1 MKKVLFLLFAVL
13 CLVSCQTAT
22 VEDSPELE
30 TLVPVVEGVS
40 DSNSIVDVGVVGSEE
55 TSLVPVVEPQLDVE
69 NEITVDLEAASENPS
84 KEEGVDVPAPEEP
97 SNEDSNVEVPL
108 ESSPVVQD
116 DSVLSYDVDSSIED
130 SVESFDVAEEP
141 SVETSFGTEEEAPL
155 VGESSTTSEKP
166 IEEPSDAPAIEET
179 KKETK
184 TESLSSQPNAPAA
197 PIAQPKANAEPK
209 VEEGSFM
216 DRLTAFVLRE
226 KLFSFGVLTVFIGV
240 VMLIVVMIRDLVRA
254 GRNSRGYSP
263 VHDDADDVEPSSTG
277 STETSN
283 KSEER
288 KETSAIDDDDEF
300 LRSLLN
306 S

>member
-13 CLVSCQTAT
+13 CLVSCRTAT

-84 KEEGVDVPAPEEP
+84 KEEGVDVSAPEEP
-97 SNEDSNVEVPL
+97 LNEDSNVEVPL
-108 ESSPVVQD
+108 ESSPVEQS
-116 DSVLSYDVDSSIED
+116 DSVLADGQDPSME
-130 SVESFDVAEEP
+130 DVAVMEEY
-141 SVETSFGTEEEAPL
+141 SVETSFGTEEEASL

-179 KKETK
+179 N
-184 TESLSSQPNAPAA
+184 TESLPSQPNAPAA

>member
-40 DSNSIVDVGVVGSEE
+40 DSNSIVDVGVIGSEE

-84 KEEGVDVPAPEEP
+84 KEEGVDVSAPEEP
-97 SNEDSNVEVPL
+97 LNEDSNVEVPL

-141 SVETSFGTEEEAPL
+141 SVETSFGLVEEAPL
-155 VGESSTTSEKP
+155 VGESSTDSEKP
-166 IEEPSDAPAIEET
+166 IDEPLDAPAIEET
-179 KKETK
+179 N
-184 TESLSSQPNAPAA
+184 TESLPSQPNAPVE
-197 PIAQPKANAEPK
+197 PIVQPKANAEPK
-209 VEEGSFM
+209 VEEGSLL

-226 KLFSFGVLTVFIGV
+226 KLFSFGVLTVFIGI

-254 GRNSRGYSP
+254 GRSSRGYSP

>member
-40 DSNSIVDVGVVGSEE
+40 DSNSIVDVGVIGSEE
-55 TSLVPVVEPQLDVE
+55 TSLVPVVEPQLDVK

-84 KEEGVDVPAPEEP
+84 KEEGVDVSAPEEP
-97 SNEDSNVEVPL
+97 LNEDSNVEVPL

-141 SVETSFGTEEEAPL
+141 SVETSFGLVEEAPL
-155 VGESSTTSEKP
+155 VGESSTDSEKP
-166 IEEPSDAPAIEET
+166 IDEPLDAPAIEET
-179 KKETK
+179 N
-184 TESLSSQPNAPAA
+184 TESLPSQPNAPVE
-197 PIAQPKANAEPK
+197 PIVQPKANAEPK
-209 VEEGSFM
+209 VEEGSLL

-226 KLFSFGVLTVFIGV
+226 KLFSFGVLTVFIGI
-240 VMLIVVMIRDLVRA
+240 VMLIVVMIRDFVRA
-254 GRNSRGYSP
+254 GRSSRGYSP

-277 STETSN
+277 SKAMAEASE
-283 KSEER
+283 KQEER
-288 KETSAIDDDDEF
+288 KESSSIDDDDEF

>member
-116 DSVLSYDVDSSIED
+116 DSVLSYDMDSSIED

-141 SVETSFGTEEEAPL
+141 SVETSFGLVEEAPL
-155 VGESSTTSEKP
+155 VGESSTDSEKP
-166 IEEPSDAPAIEET
+166 IDEPLDEPAIEET
-179 KKETK
+179 N
-184 TESLSSQPNAPAA
+184 TESLPSQPNAPVE
-197 PIAQPKANAEPK
+197 PIVRPKANAEPK
-209 VEEGSFM
+209 VEEGSFL

-226 KLFSFGVLTVFIGV
+226 KLFSFGVLTVFIGI

-254 GRNSRGYSP
+254 GRSSKGHGTVQDS
-263 VHDDADDVEPSSTG
+263 ADDEPSSTG
-277 STETSN
+277 SKAMAEASE
-283 KSEER
+283 KQEER
-288 KETSAIDDDDEF
+288 KESSSIDDDDEF

>member
-40 DSNSIVDVGVVGSEE
+40 DSNSIVDVGVIGSEE

-84 KEEGVDVPAPEEP
+84 KEEGVDVSAPEEP
-97 SNEDSNVEVPL
+97 LNEDSNVEVPL

-141 SVETSFGTEEEAPL
+141 SVETSFGLVEEAPL
-155 VGESSTTSEKP
+155 VGEPSPVGEKP
-166 IEEPSDAPAIEET
+166 IEEPSDASAIEET
-179 KKETK
+179 KKEAK
-184 TESLSSQPNAPAA
+184 TESLPSQPNAPVA
-197 PIAQPKANAEPK
+197 PISQPKTNAEPK
-209 VEEGSFM
+209 VEEGSFL

-254 GRNSRGYSP
+254 GRNSRGGSP
-263 VHDDADDVEPSSTG
+263 VPDDADDVEPSSTG
-277 STETSN
+277 STATSN
-283 KSEER
+283 NGEER
-288 KETSAIDDDDEF
+288 KETSSIDDDDEF